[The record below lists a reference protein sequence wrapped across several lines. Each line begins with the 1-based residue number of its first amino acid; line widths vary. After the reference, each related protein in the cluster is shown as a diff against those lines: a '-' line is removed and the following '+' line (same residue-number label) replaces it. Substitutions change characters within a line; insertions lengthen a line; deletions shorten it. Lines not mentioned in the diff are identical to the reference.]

1 MLLGRKTH
9 TAGNSILYSVDYSNW
24 LQEGESLSS
33 GAVAMSADFT
43 ATVTDIVISEVR
55 VTPSGDLIFRMAGGS
70 ADETF
75 TLDVSIVNSRG
86 EDKNDTV
93 GFDVVDP

>member
-24 LQEGESLSS
+24 LQEGESLVS
-33 GAVAMSADFT
+33 GTVALTAGVT
-43 ATVTDIVISEVR
+43 ATVTISEVR
-55 VTPSGDLIFRMAGGS
+55 VTPSNDLVFRMAGGS